1 MPHSPEPHNEPNL
14 TYAPGTPE
22 RAELRAT
29 LADLRATT
37 HELHSVIAGERIE
50 TGKGFAVVEPH
61 AHARTLARVSASS
74 PAEIDRAIA
83 AAKAAHHDWARTA
96 LDERAAIFLRAA
108 DLLAGPWRARV
119 NAATML
125 GQSKTPHQA
134 EIDAAAELIDFW
146 RFNAAFAG
154 RIHAEQPLSPSG
166 QTNEL
171 DYRPLE
177 GFVFAVTPF
186 NFTSIA
192 GNLPTSAA
200 LMGNTVLWKP
210 ASTAAFSGFVI
221 MELLEEAGLPPG
233 VINLVFGDG
242 PTVGAAALG
251 SPDLAGI
258 HFTGSTPVFNSMWR
272 TVAENL
278 ERYRNYPRLVGET
291 GGKDFIL
298 AHPSA
303 DVDALATGIVRG
315 AYEYQGQKCSAAS
328 RAYVPASIWPKLQ
341 ERVLSL
347 LQDARVGDPADFRN
361 FMGAV
366 IDKKAFDKIKSYI
379 DRAKS
384 DPKAK
389 ILFGGECDDTDGY
402 FVHPTL
408 IQVEDPLYR
417 TMC

>member
-22 RAELRAT
+22 RAELRTT

-37 HELHSVIAGERIE
+37 HELHSVVAGERLE
-50 TGKGFAVVEPH
+50 TGTTFDVVEPH
-61 AHARTLARVSASS
+61 PHARTLAPVSASG
-74 PAEIDRAIA
+74 PPEIERAIA
-83 AAKAAHHDWARTA
+83 APKEAHADWARTS

-134 EIDAAAELIDFW
+134 EIDAAGGLIAFW
-146 RFNAAFAG
+146 RFNPPFAG

-192 GNLPTSAA
+192 GTPPTSAA
-200 LMGNTVLWKP
+200 LMGNTALWKP

-242 PTVGAAALG
+242 PTVGAAALA

-315 AYEYQGQKCSAAS
+315 AFEYQGQKCSGSS
-328 RAYVPASIWPKLQ
+328 R
-341 ERVLSL
+341 
-347 LQDARVGDPADFRN
+347 
-361 FMGAV
+361 
-366 IDKKAFDKIKSYI
+366 
-379 DRAKS
+379 
-384 DPKAK
+384 
-389 ILFGGECDDTDGY
+389 LFIPEG
-402 FVHPTL
+402 L
-408 IQVEDPLYR
+408 WA
-417 TMC
+417 

>member
-29 LADLRATT
+29 LADLRGTT

-61 AHARTLARVSASS
+61 AHARTLARVGTSG
-74 PAEIDRAIA
+74 PAEIERAIA
-83 AAKAAHHDWARTA
+83 AAQEAHADWARTS

-108 DLLAGPWRARV
+108 DLLAGPWRARL

-146 RFNAAFAG
+146 RFNAAFAQ
-154 RIHAEQPLSPSG
+154 RIHAEQPLSPAG

-186 NFTSIA
+186 NFTAIA

-210 ASTAAFSGFVI
+210 ASSAAFSGHFL

-242 PTVGAAALG
+242 ATVGNAALA
-251 SPDLAGI
+251 SPELAGV

-272 TVAENL
+272 TISAGL
-278 ERYRNYPRLVGET
+278 EHYRNYPRIVGET

-303 DVDALATGIVRG
+303 DPDALATAIVRG
-315 AYEYQGQKCSAAS
+315 ALETKGQKCRAAPRVFTPQS
-328 RAYVPASIWPKLQ
+328 LWRGLR
-341 ERVLSL
+341 ERLIAEVSELPM
-347 LQDARVGDPADFRN
+347 GDVTDFGN

-366 IDKKAFDKIKSYI
+366 
-379 DRAKS
+379 
-384 DPKAK
+384 
-389 ILFGGECDDTDGY
+389 
-402 FVHPTL
+402 
-408 IQVEDPLYR
+408 
-417 TMC
+417 